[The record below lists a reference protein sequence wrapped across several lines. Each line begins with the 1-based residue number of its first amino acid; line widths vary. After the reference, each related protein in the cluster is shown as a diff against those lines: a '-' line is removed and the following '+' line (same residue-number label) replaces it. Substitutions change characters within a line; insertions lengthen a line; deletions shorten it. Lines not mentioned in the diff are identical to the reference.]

1 MECWCYPNSLNQLGF
16 LFEKGA
22 VNTQYSMFFENAN
35 FVFRTIGGTINNQN
49 LYFSP
54 STYLTVSAWN
64 HIVCTYNGSSKIS
77 YVNGVQ
83 VASVA
88 ASGTLSTGGTN
99 QYIGKYGNAGNNYP
113 FNGRIAESRVYN
125 IALSAAQVLQNYNA
139 TKGRFGL

>member
-22 VNTQYSMFFENAN
+22 VNTQYSMFFEGSN
-35 FVFRTIGGTINNQN
+35 FQFRTYGLSNQDVTIT
-49 LYFSP
+49 
-54 STYLTVSAWN
+54 STSFMTVNAWN
-64 HIVCTYNGSSKIS
+64 HIVCTYASGNKIT
-77 YVNGVQ
+77 YINGVQ
-83 VASVA
+83 AGGLSGIT
-88 ASGTLSTGGTN
+88 GTLNTGGTN
-99 QYIGKYGNAGNNYP
+99 QYIGKYGAAGNNYP